1 MSHVYFT
8 DRDLGRRF
16 PESLRAA
23 GVAVERHR
31 DLFRHDAPDEEWLE
45 HCGRHGRIALTHN
58 LRIRYTPNELA
69 AVRDHHVALI
79 ILIGKAPLPQLAENF
94 VNSLPRI
101 ETFVD
106 SHEPPYIAKLY
117 RPSPTELSRNPGLP
131 GAIKLWFPAT

>member
-8 DRDLGRRF
+8 DRDLGKRF

-69 AVRDHHVALI
+69 AVRDHRVALI
-79 ILIGKAPLPQLAENF
+79 ILIGKAPLSQLAVNF
-94 VNSLPRI
+94 VNSLSRI
-101 ETFVD
+101 ESLVD
-106 SHEPPYIAKLY
+106 SHEPPYVAKLY
-117 RPSPTELSRNPGLP
+117 RPSPAEASRNSAHPGT
-131 GAIKLWFPAT
+131 ITLWYPVK

>member
-1 MSHVYFT
+1 MNHVYFT
-8 DRDLGRRF
+8 DRDLGKRF

-69 AVRDHHVALI
+69 AVRDHQVALI

-94 VNSLPRI
+94 VNSLLQITSMR
-101 ETFVD
+101 
-106 SHEPPYIAKLY
+106 K
-117 RPSPTELSRNPGLP
+117 RN
-131 GAIKLWFPAT
+131 I